1 MGIDEE
7 EMKLIKTDIETLK
20 SIIKLIKKN
29 IEKKGI
35 GIEAWYKSFD
45 EDLSADI
52 EYKELEPMLES
63 LKMSDKLEQRM
74 IRMLF
79 KLFDRHEQEYFTYQD
94 FYDIVY
100 GIMKPNYFKIVME
113 ERKRFLLRGL
123 DIKEPQRKPEVQ
135 PVPPP

>member
-1 MGIDEE
+1 
-7 EMKLIKTDIETLK
+7 MKLIKTDIETLK

-52 EYKELEPMLES
+52 EYKELKPMLES

-79 KLFDRHEQEYFTYQD
+79 KLFDRHE
-94 FYDIVY
+94 
-100 GIMKPNYFKIVME
+100 
-113 ERKRFLLRGL
+113 
-123 DIKEPQRKPEVQ
+123 
-135 PVPPP
+135 

>member
-1 MGIDEE
+1 
-7 EMKLIKTDIETLK
+7 MKLIKTDIETLK

-63 LKMSDKLEQRM
+63 LKMSDKLDQRM

-79 KLFDRHEQEYFTYQD
+79 KLFDRHE
-94 FYDIVY
+94 
-100 GIMKPNYFKIVME
+100 
-113 ERKRFLLRGL
+113 
-123 DIKEPQRKPEVQ
+123 
-135 PVPPP
+135 